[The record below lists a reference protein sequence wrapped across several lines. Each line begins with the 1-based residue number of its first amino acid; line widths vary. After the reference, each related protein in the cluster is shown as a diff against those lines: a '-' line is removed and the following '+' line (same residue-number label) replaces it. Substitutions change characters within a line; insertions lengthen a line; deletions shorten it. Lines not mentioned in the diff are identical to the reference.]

1 MEHKASI
8 HFRPVLATSE
18 AHNTRA
24 QSLDYV
30 YSDLTKNNE
39 SFNSISI
46 AEMEKRIK
54 AFCKEKSGRK
64 LQKNAIPI
72 REAVVNL
79 KSNHTIKDILKLSNA
94 LKSNFGIEVFQA
106 YIHRDEGRNNKG
118 YISINHHA
126 HLVCRWQD
134 MEKGTVLRLSKED
147 LSKMQDL
154 VSEVLDMERGELKTN
169 SNRERLEV
177 VEYKVQQEI
186 KYLEDLKLEVK
197 DLEQKKNAATRRNQ
211 EVREQYRGVAENA
224 NNTISKALQGVEHL
238 QNLTEEELDI
248 ANQIINREVVRLE
261 SEIENVQREFEQL
274 TKTYSNT

>member
-8 HFRPVLATSE
+8 HFRPVLDTSE
-18 AHNTRA
+18 AHNTRT
-24 QSLDYV
+24 QILDYV
-30 YSDLTKNNE
+30 HSDLSKNNE

-46 AEMEKRIK
+46 AEMEKKIK

-79 KSNHTIKDILKLSNA
+79 KSNHTMKDILRLSKA

-106 YIHRDEGRNNKG
+106 YIHRDEGRNNNG

-154 VSEVLDMERGELKTN
+154 VSEVLEMERGELKTN
-169 SNRERLEV
+169 SNRERLEA
-177 VEYKVQQEI
+177 VEYKVQQEV
-186 KYLEDLKLEVK
+186 KYLEDLRLEVK
-197 DLEQKKNAATRRNQ
+197 DLEQKKNTATRRNQ
-211 EVREQYRGVAENA
+211 EVREEHRRVAENA
-224 NNTISKALQGVEHL
+224 NNIINQALQGLEHL
-238 QNLTEEELDI
+238 QEFTEEELDI
-248 ANQIINREVVRLE
+248 TNQVINREIFKLE
-261 SEIENVQREFEQL
+261 TEIEQLQRDFESL
-274 TKTYSNT
+274 TTNSK